1 MSQRR
6 LLSYLRHQIQHAIGV
21 QIDLN
26 IPLIAPACVEQVNGD
41 VASIAAQHADVLE
54 VRLDQTLHDRIFGG
68 GLRRLRGK
76 ILDGV
81 ARQQIQ
87 KVFVLHA
94 KLQRFLHGQGIQI
107 VVLAELSDL
116 TARDLRRI
124 VMNRRFAFQH
134 GRIQQILSNLEI
146 GELIAAVILPTQ
158 SIIAVRTTNSPI
170 IFSYSTFRS

>member
-6 LLSYLRHQIQHAIGV
+6 LLSYLRDQIQHAIGV

-94 KLQRFLHGQGIQI
+94 KLQRFLHSQGIQI

-116 TARDLRRI
+116 TACDLRRI